1 MLKMTKAKLWYAL
14 RDHADPDRHFL
25 HYASRRLRLAV
36 WVRHRRGDLR
46 GASRPPC
53 GFGRSGARALS
64 LIAPLALS
72 VTTKQ
77 ASNSSTDQGG
87 GKRRWEGI
95 ELDQCSAKW
104 ALQFSLSLKEDA
116 DNDQVDGVIERV

>member
-1 MLKMTKAKLWYAL
+1 MLSETMRTPTGIFFTTLLGVFAL
-14 RDHADPDRHFL
+14 LF
-25 HYASRRLRLAV
+25 
-36 WVRHRRGDLR
+36 
-46 GASRPPC
+46 
-53 GFGRSGARALS
+53 GFGIVVVLSGALPDILADLDEAARALS

-104 ALQFSLSLKEDA
+104 ALQFSLSLKEDTN
-116 DNDQVDGVIERV
+116 NDQVDGVIDRVH

>member
-1 MLKMTKAKLWYAL
+1 MLSETMRTPTGIFFTTLLGVFAL
-14 RDHADPDRHFL
+14 LF
-25 HYASRRLRLAV
+25 
-36 WVRHRRGDLR
+36 
-46 GASRPPC
+46 
-53 GFGRSGARALS
+53 GFGIVVVLSGALPDILADLDEAARALS

-95 ELDQCSAKW
+95 EFRSV
-104 ALQFSLSLKEDA
+104 LSQMRFCNSHCHLRRTLTMIRL
-116 DNDQVDGVIERV
+116 VG